1 MTSAIRALM
10 DAVYAAC
17 AFIAGVALV
26 SISVVIPWA
35 VYTRYIVN
43 HAASWPEP
51 TAVLLMIVLTFFG
64 AAVCYRAGLH
74 MRMSF
79 FVSLLPPLGRRLCEI
94 LVELLMALIALFM
107 MAWGIKLVDATWQN
121 SVPDFPALS
130 VGATYLPIPIGGAAL
145 LLFVI
150 ERLAIGPPP
159 PPRRETGVAFD

>member
-1 MTSAIRALM
+1 
-10 DAVYAAC
+10 
-17 AFIAGVALV
+17 
-26 SISVVIPWA
+26 
-35 VYTRYIVN
+35 
-43 HAASWPEP
+43 
-51 TAVLLMIVLTFFG
+51 
-64 AAVCYRAGLH
+64 
-74 MRMSF
+74 MSF